1 MVISSSRRRLIG
13 TAASIAAVSGTMA
26 ALPPSTQSCIFRSG
40 TTVNGMGAINT
51 PFNPSSAGAVG
62 MESFGPVSING
73 SGYSL
78 AVANIFAAAPLNAC
92 ILTDT
97 LGLNPWI
104 GAGFLPPDGPALGL
118 PDPDYAA
125 RVFYSV
131 DANNAGLPAIGLR
144 VGEGDFGPAVTPFA
158 GVTQG
163 RQAFVVRD
171 GEPVTAAG
179 VSPGTVFG
187 SFDRAQVLGLND
199 SNVYLISA
207 SIIEGGITKD
217 ALLKVQTDST
227 GAVLSQTLVAKVG
240 GPVGSGPATW
250 SSLSSSPAAAAINNS
265 GQVVFSGITS
275 TGEQGVY
282 VDSVAV
288 ARSNDPSAVPG
299 QVWGNLLG
307 APVDINASGS
317 VAIRG
322 PWGDGVVDEVGDA
335 GETYPTAQQTTE
347 GSLLRIAGTL
357 TDEHDIDLYRIRIS
371 DYAAFSATT
380 VPGPGFPGSS
390 GDTVLYLFRDFGN
403 ANGITR
409 TVLSRS
415 DNAAPGVLQ
424 STITSVN
431 MPPDIGNG
439 TGDYYLGVAT
449 PRVRTTGTSGR
460 EHFQEDPPSISI
472 AGGKIYWTD
481 LSEGQI
487 VRADIATG
495 VIDASYPVS
504 IVPAPYSGQVVGTGQ
519 LMAPPLTV
527 IDSGPNRYAY
537 WLSNAFADSRQ
548 RRADV
553 NAASIAIQDIRVTA
567 NQPGEYLGMTGIAF
581 DPTSGRI
588 YWSRGDIGATDIRG
602 ALNFSNLD
610 GTGGGT
616 LINSTAVG
624 PRPRHLAVHN
634 ALRRIYFTET
644 GARRI
649 ARVNIDGAAATV
661 TAVATNVTA
670 TGIAVDA
677 AANKVYWSVASTGII
692 ERCNVDGT
700 SRETF
705 KSNLNANSLAF
716 NAGAIAI
723 DGGFLCAADPINRQI
738 IRMSTASLQ
747 PATQVVVSLPAIP
760 GERTTDSFG
769 HLDSLLGWT
778 KLGTPTAS
786 PLAYQVKLTGAVAYN
801 EQAAIAVD
809 GAKVASTGDV
819 LDGTGGAAIATIGS
833 LTSPVRLSDTGLAAW
848 RATWGTGSSL
858 VTALFL
864 GTDKVADSNSVV
876 TGSAGGIFRHVKD
889 GPNGFDMSDSGQYI
903 VASTVQ
909 RAVPFGEVP
918 EYQIN
923 VVAFESVPG
932 PGGTGCIGDFNQD
945 GGVDG
950 SDIESFFLQWEAG
963 EPAADVNQDGGID
976 GGDIETFFIAWEA
989 GC

>member
-13 TAASIAAVSGTMA
+13 TAASIAAVAGTMA
-26 ALPPSTQSCIFRSG
+26 ALPPSTQSCLFRSG
-40 TTVNGMGAINT
+40 TTVNGMGAINS

-62 MESFGPVSING
+62 TESFGPVSING

-78 AVANIFAAAPLNAC
+78 AVANIFAAEPLSAC
-92 ILTDT
+92 ILTNT
-97 LGLNPWI
+97 LGLAPWI
-104 GAGFLPPDGPALGL
+104 GAGFLPPDSPALGL
-118 PDPDYAA
+118 PDPNYAA
-125 RVFYSV
+125 RTFHTI
-131 DANNAGLPAIGLR
+131 DANNSGLVALGLR
-144 VGEGDFGPAVTPFA
+144 VGQGDFGPAVSPFA
-158 GVTQG
+158 GVAQG
-163 RQAFVVRD
+163 KQAFVVRD
-171 GEPVTAAG
+171 GSAVTAAG

-187 SFDRAQVLGLND
+187 SFDSARVLGVND
-199 SNVYLISA
+199 SNVYLIA
-207 SIIEGGITKD
+207 ATIIEGGISKS
-217 ALLKVQTDST
+217 ALLKIQTDAN
-227 GAVLSQTLVAKVG
+227 GAQLSQTLVAKVG

-250 SSLSSSPAAAAINNS
+250 SSLSTAPVSAAINNA
-265 GQVVFSGITS
+265 GQVAFSGITS

-288 ARSNDPSAVPG
+288 ARSNDPSAIPG

-335 GETYPTAQQTTE
+335 GELYATAQQTTE

-357 TDEHDIDLYRIRIS
+357 SDEHDIDLYRIRIS
-371 DYAAFSATT
+371 DYTAFSATT

-409 TVLSRS
+409 TVLSRC
-415 DNAAPGVLQ
+415 DNVAPGVQQ

-431 MPPDIGNG
+431 MPPDLGNG
-439 TGDYYLGVAT
+439 TGDYYVGIAT
-449 PRVRTTGTSGR
+449 PKVRTVSTSGR

-481 LSEGQI
+481 LSEGKI

-495 VIDASYPVS
+495 AIDATYPVS
-504 IVPAPYSGQVVGTGQ
+504 ILPAPYSGQNTGTGQ
-519 LMAPPLTV
+519 LMSPPLTV
-527 IDSGPNRYAY
+527 VDSGPNRYVY
-537 WLSNAFADSRQ
+537 WLSNAFADTRQ
-548 RRADV
+548 RRADL
-553 NAASIAIQDIRVTA
+553 NAPTFAIQDIRMTV
-567 NQPGEYLGMTGIAF
+567 NQPGEYIGMTGIVF
-581 DPTSGRI
+581 DPTSSRI
-588 YWSRGDIGATDIRG
+588 YWSRGDAGATDIRG

-610 GTGGGT
+610 GSGGGT
-616 LINSTAVG
+616 LVNSTAIG

-705 KSNLNANSLAF
+705 KSGLTANSLGF

-723 DGGFLCAADPINRQI
+723 DGGFLYAADPINRQI

-747 PATQVVVSLPAIP
+747 PATQVVVTLPATP
-760 GERTTDSFG
+760 GERTTDSFA
-769 HLDSLLGWT
+769 HLDSLVAWT
-778 KLGTPTAS
+778 KLGTPS
-786 PLAYQVKLTGAVAYN
+786 NPPIAYQIKLTGAVAYN

-809 GAKVASTGDV
+809 GTKVVSTGDV
-819 LDGTGGAAIATIGS
+819 VDGTGGAPIATLGS
-833 LTSPVRLSDTGLAAW
+833 LTSPVRLSDNGLAAW
-848 RATWGTGSSL
+848 RATWGTGSTL
-858 VTALFL
+858 VTGLFL
-864 GTDKVADSNSVV
+864 GTDKVADSNSPV

-903 VASTVQ
+903 IASAIQ

-932 PGGTGCIGDFNQD
+932 PTGTGCIGDFNQD

-963 EPAADVNQDGGID
+963 DSGADVNQDGGID
-976 GGDIETFFIAWEA
+976 GGDIETFFV
-989 GC
+989 